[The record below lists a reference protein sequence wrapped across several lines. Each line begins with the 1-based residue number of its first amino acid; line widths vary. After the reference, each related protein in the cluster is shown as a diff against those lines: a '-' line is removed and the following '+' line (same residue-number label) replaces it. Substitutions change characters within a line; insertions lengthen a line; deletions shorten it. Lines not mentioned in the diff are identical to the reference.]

1 MAVGIAGLALLFL
14 LTAALYASVGFG
26 GGSTYIAL
34 LALADIDYRLLPIVA
49 LICNIIVVMGGTL
62 RFQVRGLIEWQRIWP
77 ILLLSV
83 PAAWLGGRLAI
94 DQDSFLVL
102 LGLSL
107 TVAALL
113 LLTEPFF
120 RNQVVGSQLAT
131 KRSGWFAPIVGGG
144 IGFLSGMVGIGG
156 GIFLAP
162 ILLLMNWSDSR
173 RIAATASVFI
183 LVNSASGLIGQL
195 MKSAW
200 GQEGQGVDML
210 LSYWPLFVG
219 VLVGGQIGSFLA
231 SKALPE
237 HWIRRLTAL
246 LILYVAGRIFWQQF
260 G

>member
-1 MAVGIAGLALLFL
+1 MAFGTAVLALLFF

-34 LALADIDYRLLPIVA
+34 LALADVDYRTLPIIA
-49 LICNIIVVMGGTL
+49 LLCNIIVVMGGTL
-62 RFQVRGLIEWQRIWP
+62 RFHARGLIDWPRIWP

-83 PAAWLGGRLAI
+83 PAAWAGGRLVI
-94 DQDSFLVL
+94 DRDSFLIL

-107 TVAALL
+107 AIAGLL
-113 LLTEPFF
+113 LLAEPFF
-120 RNQVVGSQLAT
+120 RNRRAASQQARAQQL
-131 KRSGWFAPIVGGG
+131 WFAPTLGGA

-162 ILLLMNWSDSR
+162 LLFLTHWADSR

-195 MKSAW
+195 MKSQW
-200 GQEGQGVDML
+200 EQGGAVIL
-210 LSYWPLFVG
+210 FYWPLFIA
-219 VLVGGQIGSFLA
+219 VLIGGQIGSFLA

-237 HWIRRLTAL
+237 QWIQRLTAI
-246 LILYVAGRIFWQQF
+246 LILYVAIRILWQQF
-260 G
+260 D